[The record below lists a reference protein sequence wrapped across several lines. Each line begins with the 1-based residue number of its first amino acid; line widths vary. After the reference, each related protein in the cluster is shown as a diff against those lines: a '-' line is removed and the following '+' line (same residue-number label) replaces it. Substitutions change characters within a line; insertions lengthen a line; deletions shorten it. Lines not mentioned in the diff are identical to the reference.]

1 MVFHQAHGS
10 SLLFSTIRVFRSLST
25 TKPRHG
31 FLPYLSKRQI
41 SSSTLQYIDEKKVKM
56 PASQIKVMLLKAT
69 EGQVDEDPF
78 DSSENN
84 NTLPA
89 KSKKVKAEHGGEE
102 LAAK

>member
-1 MVFHQAHGS
+1 
-10 SLLFSTIRVFRSLST
+10 
-25 TKPRHG
+25 
-31 FLPYLSKRQI
+31 
-41 SSSTLQYIDEKKVKM
+41 M